1 MLLKLS
7 LTIKAKIEEG
17 AIKAIYKEYGEE
29 IGMNRLGFTLLSKS
43 NLRNQNLKEF
53 EEEKISFFY
62 LNLFDFN
69 FVDEKQNKYESDYHL
84 FKENPSRSLSL
95 FFLYLSW
102 SLNHNF
108 LFRVFLFLFFLFF
121 FFLFFFFFIYFLI
134 IFFFFQFFIQFFISC
149 IFIFFNYFI

>member
-121 FFLFFFFFIYFLI
+121 FILFFF
-134 IFFFFQFFIQFFISC
+134 IFFFFYLFS
-149 IFIFFNYFI
+149 NYFFFFSIFYSIFYIVYFYFF